1 MRVARPCWARFRPA
15 ERAFGARG
23 TKVASTSPCR
33 KYGELAICRRKDLG
47 KSQESAFTEISVPA
61 TWATNVRY
69 RQSSNRLGGAGRMRN
84 CCVLHKSG
92 GCADTPQHCG
102 FSRKQLT
109 RLPQRGLV
117 GARRGVAW
125 GGSSERRPI
134 SGWRSTSFPW
144 RT

>member
-1 MRVARPCWARFRPA
+1 MRVARPCWASFRPA

-92 GCADTPQHCG
+92 DV
-102 FSRKQLT
+102 RT
-109 RLPQRGLV
+109 RHNIAAFP
-117 GARRGVAW
+117 
-125 GGSSERRPI
+125 GSN
-134 SGWRSTSFPW
+134 
-144 RT
+144 